1 MDNSLL
7 QKQLL
12 NTAPLTQEVLDK
24 FSNKEY
30 TSGRKME
37 VGDQILYGILF
48 TENVKITD
56 LNINFVSFHI
66 DELNVIYELND
77 NYISDTFQYKLPYLK
92 LIKNGN

>member
-12 NTAPLTQEVLDK
+12 NTSPLTQEILDK
-24 FSNKEY
+24 FSIKEY
-30 TSGRKME
+30 TSGRQMN

-48 TENVKITD
+48 TEGSKITD
-56 LNINFVSFHI
+56 LNINFISFHI
-66 DELNVIYELND
+66 DELNVIYEINN

>member
-1 MDNSLL
+1 
-7 QKQLL
+7 
-12 NTAPLTQEVLDK
+12 
-24 FSNKEY
+24 
-30 TSGRKME
+30 ME

-48 TENVKITD
+48 KENVKITD